1 MTTYTTDCCTIKVL
15 TRESLEIAVIIPD
28 TCTRGGGEG
37 RGRGGGE
44 RGGEGGRD
52 GGGRSCMG
60 LPNSETIEG

>member
-28 TCTRGGGEG
+28 TCTQGGGEG

-44 RGGEGGRD
+44 RGGGTEEGGHVWDFLTLRQ
-52 GGGRSCMG
+52 
-60 LPNSETIEG
+60 